1 MYIFKN
7 KLSEIRNKRSNDIIR
22 KRIKECSEIDSILN
36 FDKFRDLIISW
47 KKDPYFMVQL
57 MNINV

>member
-1 MYIFKN
+1 MNIKAITKKNVYIQN

-36 FDKFRDLIISW
+36 FDEFRDLIISW
-47 KKDPYFMVQL
+47 KKDPY
-57 MNINV
+57 